1 MRIAAALGEGRG
13 GSPSPAPPRGAGEAG
28 WARAADARPAAPP
41 LARSPP
47 RLPWGRSG
55 LVSVVT
61 CDGRNIVGTLKGF
74 DQATNVVL
82 RSSHE
87 RIFSADEGATKIDLG
102 LYFLRGDNM

>member
-1 MRIAAALGEGRG
+1 M
-13 GSPSPAPPRGAGEAG
+13 
-28 WARAADARPAAPP
+28 
-41 LARSPP
+41 
-47 RLPWGRSG
+47 
-55 LVSVVT
+55 SVVT